1 MSRFGGVPV
10 DQPAQSGSRFG
21 GVAVESAP
29 SIPTGSP
36 PTAPQGGEY
45 DQSPIIQVG
54 SGVLEGLA
62 GLPGLPV
69 QLASWAKGVPLE
81 GSNLEG
87 WGVTGWQDFAERNF
101 GKIRA
106 PAPTTELGQSAR
118 KFGNFMGGGVVGGPA
133 AMVPSLTSFVGS
145 EVGRKTDEAGLT
157 GGYGETVGAFAGA
170 VAPAMVRGQT
180 TAGIKPQSAPT
191 NEQLKS
197 AANAAYKEADN
208 AGVVVNSTGVDR
220 LSQAVKTDLA
230 DLAFT
235 PALQPRIAA
244 ALKEIDNTV
253 QGGNVTLKG
262 LDTLRKIARN
272 AYTGTMDATEK
283 MMASKLIEHIDD
295 FIDDVKPSELV
306 TGDPTRA
313 AAALKEARA
322 LWTRLKKSELV
333 DEALNNADLRAG
345 STHAGAN
352 IDNAIRQNIRAL
364 LTNKKLK
371 GNKTFT
377 QAERNM
383 MERFVRGGSGQ
394 NLLRWLGR
402 SSPESGGLGTY
413 LGLGAAATAPGGWM
427 LPAAGFVSK
436 RVSDAL
442 TKRNAT
448 ILSETI
454 RRGTPPVQP
463 QTVGQRVNAL
473 TAEATRRGGIAA
485 QDLKRA
491 APAAVYAQPQSRL
504 QMYRQQDE

>member
-10 DQPAQSGSRFG
+10 DQPAQGGSRFG
-21 GVAVESAP
+21 GVAIESEP
-29 SIPTGSP
+29 SISVGRP
-36 PTAPQGGEY
+36 PAMEQGGEY
-45 DQSPIIQVG
+45 DQNPIIQAG

-87 WGVTGWQDFAERNF
+87 WGVKGWQQFAERNI
-101 GKIRA
+101 GKISA
-106 PAPTTELGQSAR
+106 PAPTTEGAASVR
-118 KFGNFMGGGVVGGPA
+118 KLGNFMGGGLVGGPA
-133 AMVPSLTSFVGS
+133 AMVPSFTSFVGS
-145 EVGRKTDEAGLT
+145 EVGRKTDEIGLT
-157 GGYGETVGAFAGA
+157 GGYGETVGALAGA

-180 TAGIKPQSAPT
+180 TAGLKPQSAPT

-208 AGVVVNSTGVDR
+208 AGVIINPTGVDR
-220 LSQAVKTDLA
+220 VSQAVKTELA
-230 DLAFT
+230 DLGYT
-235 PALQPRIAA
+235 PKLQPRVAA
-244 ALKEIDNTV
+244 ALEEIDNTV

-262 LDTLRKIARN
+262 LDTLRKIARS
-272 AYTGTMDATEK
+272 AYTGSMDATEK
-283 MMASKLIEHIDD
+283 MMATRIVEQIDD
-295 FIDDVKPSELV
+295 LIDNVKPSELV

-313 AAALKEARA
+313 AAALKEARS

-333 DEALNNADLRAG
+333 DDALNSADLRAG

-394 NLLRWLGR
+394 NFLRWLGR
-402 SSPESGGLGTY
+402 SSPEGGGLSTY
-413 LGLGAAATAPGGWM
+413 LGIGSAATLPGGWM

-442 TKRNAT
+442 TKRNAN

-454 RRGTPPVQP
+454 RRGSPPVQP
-463 QTVGQRVNAL
+463 QSVGQRVSAL
-473 TAEATRRGGIAA
+473 ASEAGRRGGIAA
-485 QDLKRA
+485 QDLRRA

-504 QMYRQQDE
+504 QMYLSQDE